1 MKATFFLVLTNFAV
15 MIVLGFFMHL
25 IGLDQALAQE
35 GIASTGFL
43 LMACI
48 YGFFGS
54 FISLMMSKGL
64 AKRQM
69 RVQVIEQPRNETE
82 RWLLTTVRRQA
93 EKVGVG
99 MPEVGIFDH
108 SAPNAFATGANKNAA
123 LVAVSTG
130 LLHRMNPE
138 EVEAVLGHEMSHVS
152 NGDMVTSALI
162 QGTIN
167 SFVIVFARI
176 IASLLTRNRNGR
188 GSFGA
193 YFAVYMVMQ
202 VVLGFLGSMVVMWH
216 SRHRE
221 FAADR
226 GGAELAGRQK
236 MIAALKRLQIP
247 REHSSESA
255 MAKDFRAFG
264 IVAMNGLF
272 ASHPP
277 LTQRIA
283 ALEALNTIT

>member
-1 MKATFFLVLTNFAV
+1 MKATLLMVLTNFGV
-15 MIVLGFFMHL
+15 IIVLSLFMRL
-25 IGLDQALAQE
+25 VGLDQVLARE
-35 GIASTGFL
+35 GIASAGFL
-43 LMACI
+43 LMACV

-69 RVQVIEQPRNETE
+69 RVQIIENPGNKTE
-82 RWLLTTVRRQA
+82 QWLLMTVRRQA

-108 SAPNAFATGANKNAA
+108 PTPNAFATGANKNAA

-130 LLHRMNPE
+130 LLHAMNRE
-138 EVEAVLGHEMSHVS
+138 EVEAVLGHEMSHVA

-176 IASLLTRNRNGR
+176 IATLLTRNQKDR
-188 GSFGA
+188 GNFGA
-193 YFAVYMVMQ
+193 YFATYIVLQ
-202 VVLGFLGSMVVMWH
+202 IVLGFLGSIVVMWH

-236 MIAALKRLQIP
+236 MIAALQRLQMAQ
-247 REHSSESA
+247 EHSNESA
-255 MAKDFRAFG
+255 ITNEFRAFG

-277 LTQRIA
+277 LTRRIA
-283 ALEALNTIT
+283 ALEALATII